1 MLRLSPL
8 PVGPLSGSKIKSD
21 FFIVNGL
28 NWLKRLNRSGEHM
41 AKKFEVKASDLR
53 LICDP
58 KIFKFKNTSEVKP
71 LDTVIGQERA
81 VKAIDFGLNMEDPG
95 YNIFVTGLAS
105 TGKSTIV
112 RDLVNKHAK
121 HLPTPN
127 DLCLVNNFKDE
138 FRPKAIA
145 VPPGTA
151 IQFSKKMKRAI
162 EGLKKELPQV
172 FEDDAYLKKLSKLKN
187 TFAQQQHALFEQLE
201 AYAAEKSLYIEQTE
215 DDFQTIPVVDGQPIT
230 PEEFSALPAMT
241 RAKIEEN
248 LRLVQAEIE
257 ATAVEMDKNN
267 LALRADIEKLMDTYA
282 LSVVKK
288 RLDPMRKEFKACD
301 DIVAHLNTVQEHIV
315 ENFNLFIPPNKSEA
329 PPPEQAP
336 RNANASFQQYEVNV
350 LVNQESTK
358 GAPVIFET
366 NPTFYNVFGRIEKR
380 AFMGTI
386 NTDFTMVQAGS
397 LLSANGGFLIMEI
410 DSVMMNPYVWE
421 ALKRTLR
428 TKCLQIEDIPEE
440 TGFGTTSLKPELIPL
455 DVKVILLGSYDIF
468 EIIQSE
474 DPRFNKIFKV
484 RADFDSEVDRT
495 PRTIQQYAR
504 FIARVCQ
511 EENLLPFTPR
521 GVALMVEYGEKYVSN
536 KHKLSI
542 RFGPILGILK
552 EADYWARKSN
562 ARQVTDK
569 HVIKAFNDHRFR
581 HNLYEHKM
589 HESYLDNTI
598 MIDVKG
604 SVIGQVNALA
614 VYQIGEFAFGRPAR
628 ITAETYM
635 GKQGVV
641 NIEREAELS
650 GSTHDKGVL
659 ILSGYLGRTFAQQ
672 HPLSLSISITF
683 EQSYFGIDG
692 DSASSTELYSI
703 ISSLAGIPIKQGI
716 AVTGSVNQK
725 GKIQAIGDVNQ
736 KVEGF
741 FEVCKEKGITGQQ
754 GVIIPAANIQNLMLK
769 KEVVDAVKKKQFHIY
784 RVSTVE
790 DGIEILT
797 GVPAGKPNKK
807 GIYPEGTVY
816 GAVQRKLKAYIK
828 QSEKLKKEIEDEA
841 E

>member
-1 MLRLSPL
+1 
-8 PVGPLSGSKIKSD
+8 
-21 FFIVNGL
+21 
-28 NWLKRLNRSGEHM
+28 M
-41 AKKFEVKASDLR
+41 AKKFELNVSDLR
-53 LICDP
+53 LTCDP

-81 VKAIDFGLNMEDPG
+81 VQAIDFGLNMQDPG
-95 YNIFVTGLAS
+95 YNIFVTGQAS

-112 RDLVNKHAK
+112 RDLVSKHAK
-121 HLPTPN
+121 NLPTPL

-145 VPPGTA
+145 VSPGKA
-151 IQFSKKMKRAI
+151 IQFSKKMNRAV
-162 EGLKKELPQV
+162 ERLKKELPAV
-172 FEDDAYLKKLSKLKN
+172 FEEEAYLKKLSKIKN
-187 TFAQQQHALFEQLE
+187 RHSEKFNDLFDRLQ
-201 AYAAEKSLYIEQTE
+201 AYAAKKDLYIEQTE
-215 DDFQTIPVVDGQPIT
+215 TDFQTIPVVNGQPIT
-230 PEEFSALPAMT
+230 PEEFNSLPDNIKI
-241 RAKIEEN
+241 KIEEK
-248 LRLVQAEIE
+248 LRSIQTKIE
-257 ATAVEMDKNN
+257 AIAVDMDKNN
-267 LALRADIEKLMDTYA
+267 LALHASIEKLMDEYA

-288 RLDPMRKEFKACD
+288 RLDPIRKEFKTNQA
-301 DIVAHLNTVQEHIV
+301 IVEHLNSAQEHMV
-315 ENFNLFIPPNKSEA
+315 ENFNVFIPTNKTEQQ
-329 PPPEQAP
+329 PESPAI
-336 RNANASFQQYEVNV
+336 RNAEASFQQYKVNV
-350 LVNQESTK
+350 MVDNESTK

-366 NPTFYNVFGRIEKR
+366 NPTYYNVFGRIEKR

-397 LLSANGGFLIMEI
+397 LLNANGGYLVMEI
-410 DSVMMNPYVWE
+410 DSVIMNPYVWE

-440 TGFGTTSLKPELIPL
+440 TGFGTTSLKPEPIPL

-468 EIIQSE
+468 ELIQDE

-504 FIARVCQ
+504 FIARVCR
-511 EENLLPFTPR
+511 EEKLLPFTPK
-521 GVALMVEYGEKYVSN
+521 GIAAIVEYGEKYVSN

-552 EADYWARKSN
+552 EADYWARKSK

-569 HVIKAFNDHRFR
+569 YVVKAFNDHRFR
-581 HNLYEHKM
+581 HNLYEQKV
-589 HESYLDNTI
+589 HESYLDNSI
-598 MIDVKG
+598 MIDVSG
-604 SVIGQVNALA
+604 GVVGQVNALA
-614 VYQIGEFAFGRPAR
+614 VYQVGEFSFGRPSR

-659 ILSGYLGRTFAQQ
+659 ILSGYLGRTFAQ
-672 HPLSLSISITF
+672 HYPLSLSISITF

-692 DSASSTELYSI
+692 DSASSTELYAI
-703 ISSLAGIPIKQGI
+703 LSSLADLPIKQGI
-716 AVTGSVNQK
+716 AVSGSVNQK
-725 GKIQAIGDVNQ
+725 GKIQAIGGVNQ

-741 FEVCKEKGITGQQ
+741 FEVCKEKGMNGEQ
-754 GVIIPAANIQNLMLK
+754 GVMIPAANTQNLMLK
-769 KEVVDAVKKKQFHIY
+769 KEVIDAVKQKKFRIY
-784 RVSTVE
+784 QVSSVE
-790 DGIEILT
+790 EGIEILT

-807 GIYPEGTVY
+807 GIYPQGTVY
-816 GAVQRKLKAYIK
+816 GAVQKKLKYYLERSRKI
-828 QSEKLKKEIEDEA
+828 KKEFEDQE

>member
-1 MLRLSPL
+1 
-8 PVGPLSGSKIKSD
+8 
-21 FFIVNGL
+21 
-28 NWLKRLNRSGEHM
+28 M
-41 AKKFEVKASDLR
+41 AKKYEVKVADLR

-95 YNIFVTGLAS
+95 YNIFVTGFAS

-121 HLPTPN
+121 KLPTPN

-162 EGLKKELPQV
+162 ESLKKELPEV

-187 TFAQQQHALFEQLE
+187 IFSQQQHALFERLE
-201 AYAAEKSLYIEQTE
+201 TYAAKKNLHIEQGET
-215 DDFQTIPVVDGQPIT
+215 DFQTIPLVDGQPIT
-230 PEEFSALPAMT
+230 PEEFNTLPAKV
-241 RAKIEEN
+241 RAEIEEN
-248 LRLVQAEIE
+248 LISIQAEIE
-257 ATAVEMDKNN
+257 DTAMEMDKNN
-267 LALRADIEKLMDTYA
+267 LALHADIEKLMDTYA

-288 RLDPMRKEFKACD
+288 RLDPMRKQFKGCE
-301 DIVAHLNTVQEHIV
+301 DIVAHLNAVQEHIV
-315 ENFNLFIPPNKSEA
+315 ENFNLFIPPNKGESQPAE
-329 PPPEQAP
+329 PPP
-336 RNANASFQQYEVNV
+336 RNAEAAFQQYEVNV
-350 LVNQESTK
+350 LVDQESTK

-397 LLSANGGFLIMEI
+397 LLRANGGFLIMEI

-440 TGFGTTSLKPELIPL
+440 SGFGTTSLKPEPIPL
-455 DVKVILLGSYDIF
+455 DVKVILLGSYEIF

-495 PRTIQQYAR
+495 SRTIQQYAR
-504 FIARVCQ
+504 FIARVCR
-511 EENLLPFTPR
+511 EEKLLPFTPK

-589 HESYLDNTI
+589 HESYLDDTI
-598 MIDVKG
+598 MIDVSG
-604 SVIGQVNALA
+604 SEIGQVNALA
-614 VYQIGEFAFGRPAR
+614 VYQIGEFSFGRPAR

-641 NIEREAELS
+641 NVEREAELS

-659 ILSGYLGRTFAQQ
+659 ILSGYLGRIFAQQ

-683 EQSYFGIDG
+683 EQSYYGIDG
-692 DSASSTELYSI
+692 DSASSTELYAI
-703 ISSLAGIPIKQGI
+703 LSSLADMPIKQGI

-741 FEVCKEKGITGQQ
+741 FEVCKEKGMNGQQ
-754 GVIIPAANIQNLMLK
+754 GVMIPAANVQNLMLK
-769 KEVVDAVKKKQFHIY
+769 KEVVDAVKTKKFHIY

-790 DGIEILT
+790 EGIEILT
-797 GVPAGKPNKK
+797 GVSAGKPNKK

-816 GAVQRKLKAYIK
+816 GAVQRKLGEYVRRF
-828 QSEKLKKEIEDEA
+828 EKLKKELENE
-841 E
+841 

>member
-1 MLRLSPL
+1 MT
-8 PVGPLSGSKIKSD
+8 
-21 FFIVNGL
+21 
-28 NWLKRLNRSGEHM
+28 
-41 AKKFEVKASDLR
+41 KKFEVKASDLR

-58 KIFKFKNTSEVKP
+58 KVFKFKNTSEVRP

-81 VKAIDFGLNMEDPG
+81 VKAIDFGLNMDDPG

-121 HLPTPN
+121 RLPTPN

-138 FRPKAIA
+138 FRPKAIV

-151 IQFSKKMKRAI
+151 RQFSKKMKRAI
-162 EGLKKELPQV
+162 DGLKKELPEG
-172 FEDDAYLKKLSKLKN
+172 FEDDAYLKKLSKIKN
-187 TFAQQQHALFEQLE
+187 RFAQKQHALYEKLE
-201 AYAAEKSLYIEQTE
+201 AFAAQRNLQIEQTE
-215 DDFQTIPVVDGQPIT
+215 TDFQTLPLVDGQPIT
-230 PEEFSALPAMT
+230 PEEFNALPARA

-248 LRLVQAEIE
+248 LLSVQAEIE
-257 ATAVEMDKNN
+257 ATAMEMDKNN
-267 LALRADIEKLMDTYA
+267 LALHTEIEKLMDTYA

-288 RLDPMRKEFKACD
+288 RLDPMRKEFKACE
-301 DIVAHLNTVQEHIV
+301 DIVVHLNTVQEHIV
-315 ENFNLFIPPNKSEA
+315 ENFNLFIPPNKSESPA
-329 PPPEQAP
+329 PEQVP

-350 LVNQESTK
+350 LVDQESTK

-366 NPTFYNVFGRIEKR
+366 NPSFYNVFGRIEKR
-380 AFMGTI
+380 AIMGTI

-410 DSVMMNPYVWE
+410 DSAIMNPYVWE
-421 ALKRTLR
+421 TLKRTLR

-440 TGFGTTSLKPELIPL
+440 TGFGTTSLKPEPIPL

-468 EIIQSE
+468 EVIQSE

-504 FIARVCQ
+504 FIARVCR
-511 EENLLPFTPR
+511 EEKLLPFTPR

-562 ARQVTDK
+562 ARQVTDT
-569 HVIKAFNDHRFR
+569 HVIRAFNDHRFR

-598 MIDVKG
+598 MIDVSG
-604 SVIGQVNALA
+604 EVIGQVNALA
-614 VYQIGEFAFGRPAR
+614 VYQIGEFSFGRPAR

-683 EQSYFGIDG
+683 EQSYYGIDG
-692 DSASSTELYSI
+692 DSASSTELYAI
-703 ISSLAGIPIKQGI
+703 ISSLADMPIKQGI

-741 FEVCKEKGITGQQ
+741 YEVCKEKGMTGQQ

-769 KEVVDAVKKKQFHIY
+769 KEVVDAVKKKKFHLY
-784 RVSTVE
+784 KVSTVE
-790 DGIEILT
+790 EGIEILT
-797 GVPAGKPNKK
+797 GKPAGKPNKK
-807 GIYPEGTVY
+807 GIYPDGTVY
-816 GAVQRKLKAYIK
+816 GAVQQKLKAYIK
-828 QSEKLKKEIEDEA
+828 RAEKLKKEIEA
-841 E
+841 EKK

>member
-1 MLRLSPL
+1 
-8 PVGPLSGSKIKSD
+8 
-21 FFIVNGL
+21 
-28 NWLKRLNRSGEHM
+28 M

-53 LICDP
+53 LICNP
-58 KIFKFKNTSEVKP
+58 KVFKFKNTSEVRP

-81 VKAIDFGLNMEDPG
+81 VKAIDFGLNMDDPG

-121 HLPTPN
+121 RLPTPN

-138 FRPKAIA
+138 FRPNAIA

-151 IQFSKKMKRAI
+151 RQFSKKMKRAI
-162 EGLKKELPQV
+162 EGLKKELPEG
-172 FEDDAYLKKLSKLKN
+172 FEDDAYLKKLSKIKN
-187 TFAQQQHALFEQLE
+187 RFTQKQHTLFEALE
-201 AYAAEKSLYIEQTE
+201 AFAAQRNLQIEQTE
-215 DDFQTIPVVDGQPIT
+215 TDFQTIPLVDGQAIT
-230 PEEFSALPAMT
+230 PEEFNALPA
-241 RAKIEEN
+241 RARARIEEN
-248 LRLVQAEIE
+248 LLSVQAEIE
-257 ATAVEMDKNN
+257 ATAMEMDKNN
-267 LALRADIEKLMDTYA
+267 LALHAEIEKLMDTYA

-288 RLDPMRKEFKACD
+288 RLDPMRKEFKACE

-315 ENFNLFIPPNKSEA
+315 ENFNLFIPPNKGESPA
-329 PPPEQAP
+329 PEQVP

-350 LVNQESTK
+350 LVDQESTK

-380 AFMGTI
+380 AIMGTI

-397 LLSANGGFLIMEI
+397 MLSANGGFLIMEI

-421 ALKRTLR
+421 TLKRTLR

-440 TGFGTTSLKPELIPL
+440 TGFGTTSLKPEPIPL
-455 DVKVILLGSYDIF
+455 DVKIILLGSYEIF
-468 EIIQSE
+468 EVIQSE

-504 FIARVCQ
+504 FVARVCR
-511 EENLLPFTPR
+511 EENLLPFTPK
-521 GVALMVEYGEKYVSN
+521 GVALMVEYGEKYASN

-562 ARQVTDK
+562 ARQVTDT
-569 HVIKAFNDHRFR
+569 HVIRAFNDHRFR

-598 MIDVKG
+598 MIDVSG
-604 SVIGQVNALA
+604 EVIGQVNALA
-614 VYQIGEFAFGRPAR
+614 VYQIGEFSFGRPAR

-683 EQSYFGIDG
+683 EQSYLGIDG
-692 DSASSTELYSI
+692 DSASSTELYAI
-703 ISSLAGIPIKQGI
+703 ISSLADMPIKQGI

-725 GKIQAIGDVNQ
+725 GQIQAIGDVNQ

-741 FEVCKEKGITGQQ
+741 YEVCKEKGVTGQQ

-784 RVSTVE
+784 RVYTVE
-790 DGIEILT
+790 EGIEILT
-797 GVPAGKPNKK
+797 GKPAGKPNKK
-807 GIYPEGTVY
+807 GIYPDGTVY
-816 GAVQRKLKAYIK
+816 GAVQKKLKEYIK
-828 QSEKLKKEIEDEA
+828 RAEKLKKEIEA
-841 E
+841 EEE